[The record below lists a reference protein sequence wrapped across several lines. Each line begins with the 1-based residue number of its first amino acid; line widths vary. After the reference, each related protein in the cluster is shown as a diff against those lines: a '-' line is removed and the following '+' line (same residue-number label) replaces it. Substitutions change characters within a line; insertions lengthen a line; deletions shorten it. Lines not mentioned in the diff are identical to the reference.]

1 MSIDKYYKIV
11 DKPNQLKIYKRVLAG
26 HGVMS
31 ILLPALECLACLF
44 FASFAIFVL
53 HKDFGQ
59 NFGTIIILLSV
70 SFALWMTIET
80 AIELRHI
87 TKTFTSP
94 VLSIID
100 GIVLVR
106 DNDGIQVKI
115 ACSDIMKVEGTLHE
129 EMVSFMLGRT
139 QPKLVYYSAFW
150 LFPRKGDKILIDSI
164 SLSSWVKKNNN
175 VIELT
180 KTTQFIGRWIAK
192 ETGTSFVLDRK
203 VKNGIKDF
211 LHSKTK
217 P

>member
-11 DKPNQLKIYKRVLAG
+11 DKPNQRKIYKRVWAG

-31 ILLPALECLACLF
+31 ILLPALECLAYLF
-44 FASFAIFVL
+44 IALVGIFVL

-59 NFGTIIILLSV
+59 NFGTLVILSFV
-70 SFALWMTIET
+70 SFAIWMTIET
-80 AIELRHI
+80 AIKLRHI
-87 TKTFTSP
+87 TKTFTNP

-129 EMVSFMLGRT
+129 EIVSFRLERT

-164 SLSSWVKKNNN
+164 SLSSWKKKNNN
-175 VIELT
+175 FKELT
-180 KTTQFIGRWIAK
+180 QTTQFIGRWIAK
-192 ETGTSFVLDRK
+192 
-203 VKNGIKDF
+203 KNRNKFCVG
-211 LHSKTK
+211 S
-217 P
+217 